1 MRWEFLALFLLE
13 LAFIAIIGLMYA
25 GAVIFALW
33 MTDLIEKALYKI
45 VNKIKNSIDI

>member
-25 GAVIFALW
+25 GAVITACVLW
-33 MTDLIEKALYKI
+33 EIVERIIYKI
-45 VNKIKNSIDI
+45 RHDR